1 MEEIKTDKKGSNTVI
16 MIFHGRNMQ
25 FDLTPVWNHHKK
37 GNDGGSKRSKNIDVH
52 GRLIAHGT

>member
-1 MEEIKTDKKGSNTVI
+1 
-16 MIFHGRNMQ
+16 MIFNGRNMQ
-25 FDLTPVWNHHKK
+25 FDLTPVLNHHKK